1 MFCLALATLRSRK
14 GAFAATFTALLLAAA
29 VVSACG
35 VLPESGLRSAPPPE
49 RYDRAP
55 VVVAADQSV
64 ELDVKAGQSVEL
76 DVKSAAW
83 VWPTAPTF

>member
-35 VLPESGLRSAPPPE
+35 VLPE
-49 RYDRAP
+49 
-55 VVVAADQSV
+55 
-64 ELDVKAGQSVEL
+64 
-76 DVKSAAW
+76 
-83 VWPTAPTF
+83 